1 MVLSWQWS
9 KVENFSNVFF
19 LGFYL
24 NFKSTFT
31 IKKFMNDFWNDF
43 RKAPR
48 KAACASPFYI
58 AIKYR
63 NKANVKVVASNINIK
78 IHQLFSK

>member
-1 MVLSWQWS
+1 
-9 KVENFSNVFF
+9 
-19 LGFYL
+19 
-24 NFKSTFT
+24 
-31 IKKFMNDFWNDF
+31 MNDFWNDF

>member
-1 MVLSWQWS
+1 MT
-9 KVENFSNVFF
+9 FGMT
-19 LGFYL
+19 LGKHF
-24 NFKSTFT
+24 
-31 IKKFMNDFWNDF
+31 
-43 RKAPR
+43 A

-63 NKANVKVVASNINIK
+63 NKTNMKVVASNINIK